1 MTERLVETLSKRG
14 CLTVMQD
21 RTIGDLSR
29 FLSKHKIGATPVV
42 DNAHKLVGI
51 VSERDIVRYMAE
63 ADDDFRKAPISAI
76 MTQNVITCKITDSAS
91 DMMAAMTNKKIRHIP
106 ITDEDG
112 VVIGMVSIGDVVN
125 RMIEK
130 YQTETEMMRFYI
142 NS

>member
-42 DNAHKLVGI
+42 GI

-63 ADDDFRKAPISAI
+63 ADDDFRAAPISTI
-76 MTQNVITCKITDSAS
+76 MTQTVITCKITDSAS

>member
-1 MTERLVETLSKRG
+1 MSERLVETLSKRG

-21 RTIGDLSR
+21 RSIGDLSR
-29 FLSKHKIGATPVV
+29 FLTQHKIGAAPVV
-42 DNAHKLVGI
+42 DSEDKLVGI
-51 VSERDIVRYMAE
+51 VSERDIVRHMAK
-63 ADDDFRKAPISAI
+63 ADDDFRTAPISAI
-76 MTQNVITCKITDSAS
+76 MTASVITCKVTDSAS

-106 ITDEDG
+106 ITDDDET
-112 VVIGMVSIGDVVN
+112 VIGMVSIGDVVN